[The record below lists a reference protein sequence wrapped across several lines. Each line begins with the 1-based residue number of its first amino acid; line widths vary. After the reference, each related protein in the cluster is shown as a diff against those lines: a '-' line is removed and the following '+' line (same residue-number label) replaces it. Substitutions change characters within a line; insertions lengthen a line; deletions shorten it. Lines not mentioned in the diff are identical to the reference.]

1 MQLSLCT
8 QDSGSHGVRRLRK
21 DKHGGTVPASYPLAS
36 LGRPR
41 IRRHC
46 RRTRIVALILVQ
58 RMFRAPTRDFRDT
71 EVWIMLAKE
80 VRPPAAFAQRMI
92 GAALAES
99 YRYCAI
105 WAGCISGSLWMGY
118 ILLALI

>member
-1 MQLSLCT
+1 MESIRTAAFASVGRACGFAFLGVVSVMTGLAYDPVLSVK
-8 QDSGSHGVRRLRK
+8 SGAILS
-21 DKHGGTVPASYPLAS
+21 A
-36 LGRPR
+36 
-41 IRRHC
+41 
-46 RRTRIVALILVQ
+46 IVALILVQ